1 MKALSTLFS
10 FRGRINR
17 KTFLIRFIAL
27 FAFPFVVK
35 GMYPGAV
42 ENYDEPVVSVIQGV
56 SIFGYIW
63 CVWANSAK
71 RWHDTNRSAL
81 YTFVMVIP
89 IVGVLFNL
97 LLNALMSGT
106 AGPNRFGESPDAR
119 QSAGTAWTSA
129 DKCL

>member
-1 MKALSTLFS
+1 MNALPSLFS

-17 KTFLIRFIAL
+17 KSFLVRFVAL

-35 GMYPGAV
+35 GMYPGAIDK
-42 ENYDEPVVSVIQGV
+42 YDDPVISVIQCFA
-56 SIFGYIW
+56 IFGYIW

-81 YTFVMVIP
+81 YAFVMVIP
-89 IVGVLFNL
+89 IVGVLLNL

-106 AGPNRFGESPDAR
+106 VGPNRFGEAP
-119 QSAGTAWTSA
+119 
-129 DKCL
+129 